1 MVQDHQQLFNDL
13 QGIVG
18 QHSLLTQKSKINPYC
33 KGFRTTSGHALAV
46 VIPNNLIELWQV
58 LQCCVAQNII
68 ILMQASNTSVT
79 GGSTP
84 HHKGYDRDVII
95 VSVKKITA
103 IQLLDNAQQVIAFP
117 GNTLTELE
125 NALKPFNKEPHS
137 VIGSSCIGASVVGGI
152 CNNSGGSLIR
162 RGPAFTEK
170 SLFAQINE
178 DGQLVLVNHLGI
190 DLGVTPEEILS
201 NLETESYH
209 YGDAADW
216 EGKLWAD
223 DYADRLRQVDANEPT
238 RFNGDPQYLHECS
251 GSTGKLAV
259 FAVRLPTFDA
269 IKSTEVFYIGSN
281 DEQSFVELRRYL
293 LKKLS
298 QLPIQAEY
306 IHRSAFDLTVQYAKH
321 MYKVIDYLGPDKIP
335 QILSLKNSADEVFKK
350 IPFLPNNTVDR
361 VLQLINRVT
370 PNGIEKRIANFHE
383 KYDHHL
389 VIKIDAEQNKEFEDL
404 MQNFFNTASGEYFK
418 CDAKEAKNAFL
429 IRFAVGGCAGYY
441 CDSKNININER
452 LVALDIALKAN
463 DEQFMLELPPEL
475 DQQVELTSSCGHFF
489 CYVIHQDYLLKPGY
503 DAEAFKHSMVQ
514 YLEQRGAKYPAEHNV
529 GHMYQASADYQ
540 AFMRKLD
547 PTNSFNPGIGKTSK
561 KKFWK

>member
-298 QLPIQAEY
+298 QLPVQAEY

-335 QILSLKNSADEVFKK
+335 QILSLKK
-350 IPFLPNNTVDR
+350 
-361 VLQLINRVT
+361 
-370 PNGIEKRIANFHE
+370 
-383 KYDHHL
+383 
-389 VIKIDAEQNKEFEDL
+389 
-404 MQNFFNTASGEYFK
+404 
-418 CDAKEAKNAFL
+418 
-429 IRFAVGGCAGYY
+429 
-441 CDSKNININER
+441 
-452 LVALDIALKAN
+452 
-463 DEQFMLELPPEL
+463 
-475 DQQVELTSSCGHFF
+475 
-489 CYVIHQDYLLKPGY
+489 
-503 DAEAFKHSMVQ
+503 
-514 YLEQRGAKYPAEHNV
+514 
-529 GHMYQASADYQ
+529 
-540 AFMRKLD
+540 
-547 PTNSFNPGIGKTSK
+547 
-561 KKFWK
+561 